1 MSQKYLTRVDAFILP
16 FLDKNGFQ
24 LIKSEFVEEDHN
36 WYLRLYIDLTE
47 EEAARRLAAH
57 EEEKAAQEAEEEISD
72 EETVRELLGEADD
85 REDTTEEEYIPGIGI
100 NDCAKVS
107 RYLSKWL
114 DKEDFVKEAYT
125 LEVCSRGF
133 LQD

>member
-1 MSQKYLTRVDAFILP
+1 MSQKYLTKVDAFILP

-72 EETVRELLGEADD
+72 GETVRELLGEADD
-85 REDTTEEEYIPGIGI
+85 REDITEEEYIPGIGI